1 MLETEVKFLLNNL
14 PTLRERLLAAGAQ
27 LHKARVFERNV
38 RFDTADSTLLS
49 QNSLLRLRQDTAIR
63 LTLKTPPETA
73 EQSQQVKVMQELEVS
88 VSDFDTMS
96 QILTRLGYAP
106 VQVYEKYRETFTL
119 DGIEIVL
126 DELPYGDFIELEG
139 DEAAIRQL
147 ADRLGLDWDKR
158 ILTNYLALMAQLH
171 AHHNLPFTDL
181 TFANFNGRSYHIK
194 DILPGG

>member
-1 MLETEVKFLLNNL
+1 MLETEVKFLLNDL
-14 PTLRERLLAAGAQ
+14 PALRERLLAAGAQ

-38 RFDTADSTLLS
+38 RFDTSDETLLA
-49 QNSLLRLRQDTAIR
+49 QNSLLRLRQDTAVR

-96 QILTRLGYAP
+96 RILTRLGYAP

-126 DELPYGDFIELEG
+126 DELPYGDLSNWKG
-139 DEAAIRQL
+139 M
-147 ADRLGLDWDKR
+147 K
-158 ILTNYLALMAQLH
+158 
-171 AHHNLPFTDL
+171 PP
-181 TFANFNGRSYHIK
+181 FANWPTNWASTGINAF
-194 DILPGG
+194 

>member
-1 MLETEVKFLLNNL
+1 MLETEVKFLLNDL
-14 PTLRERLLAAGAQ
+14 PVLRERLVAVGAQ

-49 QNSLLRLRQDTAIR
+49 QDSLLRLRQDTAVR
-63 LTLKTPPETA
+63 LTLKTPPATA

-96 QILTRLGYAP
+96 RILTRLGYGP

-139 DEAAIRQL
+139 DEATIRQL
-147 ADRLGLDWDKR
+147 ANSLGLDWDKR
-158 ILTNYLALMAQLH
+158 ILTNYLALMAQLQQ
-171 AHHNLPFTDL
+171 HHDLPFTDL
-181 TFANFNGRSYHIK
+181 TFANFEKRRYHISS
-194 DILPGG
+194 ILTHA